1 MKRLKLVQVKCHW
14 CMKLF
19 VLGLVVAAGLTMPRA
34 VLADP
39 QGPDAS
45 PDAGQDVSLSVY
57 MPAAFKEACPAL
69 KSPGLG
75 GFQVYG
81 ESAFGSPYHTDLLE
95 SGASWVRKGFTWT
108 AVEPQNTTP
117 DQYNWAYLDQ
127 YVQLAAEKCWSIILM
142 MENNVAWAATQD
154 QGPIDKVPVAELAQL
169 MGAIAERYDG
179 DGINDA
185 PGSPEVIYFEM
196 YNEPDAAAVGATE
209 RWGVHGD
216 LYAAMLKAVFTA
228 VKTANPNAKVVMG
241 GLSYDFFTDAAEP
254 GPFVRTFL
262 DDVLKNG
269 GGAYFDI
276 MNFHF
281 YPPFGWNW
289 AKMFPIDGPGLVEKT
304 AVIRGVLKKYNLDK
318 PVIVTETAWHNNP
331 ATPNGSDTLQTRMV
345 QQLYTQAKAAG
356 ISMVAWWP
364 LADAGGSYEFDTG
377 LVTNVDT
384 GAVTRK
390 RAYTAYQVFMRE
402 LGTARYTIQAPG
414 DVDVKVYQLIDDAK
428 GRTIYVGWTNPRDL
442 GTMWTVDTTRTVKY
456 KVLAASAVVYDYAW
470 TEVARAADADDGK
483 RDGYVTV
490 TINGDPK
497 YIVVG
502 G

>member
-1 MKRLKLVQVKCHW
+1 MKRLELLQAQSRWLVN
-14 CMKLF
+14 LF
-19 VLGLVVAAGLTMPRA
+19 VLGLVVVAGVAMPHA

-39 QGPDAS
+39 LSPSADPGAGPA
-45 PDAGQDVSLSVY
+45 VY
-57 MPAAFKEACPAL
+57 MPAAFKEACPAM
-69 KSPGLG
+69 KSAGLG

-81 ESAFGSPYHTDLLE
+81 ESSFGSPYHTDLLE
-95 SGASWVRKGFTWT
+95 SGATWVRKGFGWVM
-108 AVEPQNTTP
+108 VELQNTTP
-117 DQYNWAYLDQ
+117 DQYTWTNLDQ
-127 YVQLAAEKCWSIILM
+127 YLQIAAEKCWPVVLM
-142 MENNVAWAATQD
+142 LEDNAPWAATQP

-179 DGINDA
+179 DGIDDA
-185 PGSPEVIYFEM
+185 PGSPEVMYFEM

-216 LYAAMLKAVFTA
+216 LYAAMLKAVYTA
-228 VKTANPNAKVVMG
+228 VKSANPNAKVVMG
-241 GLSYDFFTDAAEP
+241 GLSYDFFTDAQEP
-254 GPFVRTFL
+254 GPFVRSFL

-289 AKMFPIDGPGLVEKT
+289 TKRFPMDGPGLVEKT
-304 AVIRGVLKKYNLDK
+304 AVIRSVLKKYGLDK
-318 PVIVTETAWHNNP
+318 PIIITETAWHNNP
-331 ATPNGSDTLQTRMV
+331 ATPNGSNTLQTRMV
-345 QQLYTQAKAAG
+345 QQLYTEAKAAG

-377 LVTNVDT
+377 LVTNADT

-402 LGTARYTIQAPG
+402 LANTRFTIQAPG
-414 DVDVKVYQLIDDAK
+414 DFDVKVFQFIDDAK
-428 GRTIYVGWTNPRDL
+428 GRTIYVGWTNPTDL

-456 KVLAASAVVYDYAW
+456 KVLGTSAVVYDYAW

-497 YIVVG
+497 YIVIG